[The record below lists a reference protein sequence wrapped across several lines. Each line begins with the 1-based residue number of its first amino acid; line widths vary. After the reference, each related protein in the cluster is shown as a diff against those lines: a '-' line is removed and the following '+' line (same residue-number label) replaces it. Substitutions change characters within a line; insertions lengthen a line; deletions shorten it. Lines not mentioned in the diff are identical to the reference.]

1 MRAEARL
8 DARLPWPRALLA
20 FAAAAVWGSNFVVI
34 KIGLEALP
42 PLFFAALRF
51 ALAFFPAVLFV
62 PRPKAPLA
70 RLAGFGLFIGVG
82 QFGLLFIAMAGKI
95 SPGLASLVIQTQVAF
110 TLALA
115 FLLHGERVGP
125 ARIAALIIAAA
136 GVGLIAV
143 HMGGSASLIGLGL
156 TLAAALC
163 WAAGNMIA
171 KVSAEA
177 DTLGFV
183 VWASLFAVPPL
194 AALSFG
200 LEGWSAI
207 KEGLARAD
215 WATWA
220 AALWQGAGPTL
231 FGYGV
236 WSWLLARHPA
246 AAVAPSS
253 LLAPVFGLAASAVF
267 LHEAL
272 PAWKL
277 AAAAL
282 VIVGLLL
289 GLIEVGR
296 PKRSSEERWRP

>member
-1 MRAEARL
+1 MRAESRP

-34 KIGLEALP
+34 RIGLETLP
-42 PLFFAALRF
+42 PLFFAGLRF
-51 ALAFFPAVLFV
+51 ALAFFPAALFV

-70 RLAGFGLFIGVG
+70 RVAGFGLFIGVG
-82 QFGLLFIAMAGKI
+82 QFGLLFIAMDGKI

-110 TLALA
+110 TIALA
-115 FLLHGERVGP
+115 FLLHDERVGP
-125 ARIAALIIAAA
+125 ARIAALLLAA
-136 GVGLIAV
+136 GGIGLIAV
-143 HMGGSASLIGLGL
+143 HVGGSASLSGLVL
-156 TLAAALC
+156 TLAAAFC

-171 KVSAEA
+171 KVSGGA

-207 KEGLARAD
+207 KEGLARSN

-282 VIVGLLL
+282 VIGGLLL
-289 GLIEVGR
+289 SLLDFR
-296 PKRSSEERWRP
+296 WPKRSHKERWHP